1 MKVFAVTPWY
11 LPLLGGIEV
20 LVNSLAAPLREGGV
34 AISVVTD
41 DMGKL
46 PGRDL
51 IEGTPVHRL
60 NFTGAVRSGRP
71 GAPLQVLQQL
81 RQLFEQERPDL
92 IHMHCVTGSGAW
104 YIDRLLKS
112 ASRKIP
118 FVVTQHG
125 VLEAIDR
132 MAVIRGL
139 LQRADAVTAVSQAA
153 LQSAL
158 GFAGSDN
165 GRGVIP
171 NGIEPYA
178 TEPSPAA
185 PMPPSRPS
193 FSLLCVGRLQQEKG
207 FDLAIRALASLRS
220 GGVEANLT
228 IIGEG
233 EDRATLEALIRALGL
248 SDRVHLVGPQP
259 NGEVRRLMAQAHLV
273 LVPSRTREG
282 FSLVAAEAAMAGVP
296 AIVARIGGLPETV
309 LDGQTGLVVAA
320 NDPEA
325 IAAAVRRLLEDDTAR
340 AGLGRKAQARAMEEY
355 SVARCVRRYLTIYRS
370 LLDSHQ
376 GEPSD
381 HAVPDSSQPCLA

>member
-1 MKVFAVTPWY
+1 MKVLAVTPWY
-11 LPLLGGIEV
+11 LPLLGGIEI
-20 LVNSLAAPLREGGV
+20 LVNSLVAPLREGGV

-104 YIDRLLKS
+104 YIDRWLKS
-112 ASRKIP
+112 AGRKIP
-118 FVVTQHG
+118 FLVTQHG

-139 LQRADAVTAVSQAA
+139 LRRADAVTAVSQAA

-158 GFAGSDN
+158 GFSDSDN

-171 NGIEPYA
+171 NGIEPFA
-178 TEPSPAA
+178 TEPGPAA
-185 PMPPSRPS
+185 SMRPS
-193 FSLLCVGRLQQEKG
+193 CPPFSLLCVGRLQHEKG

-233 EDRATLEALIRALGL
+233 EDRATLEALIRTLGL
-248 SDRVHLVGPQP
+248 PDRVHLVGPQP

-325 IAAAVRRLLEDDTAR
+325 IAVAVRRLLEDAAAR
-340 AGLGRKAQARAMEEY
+340 TELGCKAQARAIEEY
-355 SVARCVRRYLTIYRS
+355 SVARCVRRYLAIYRS
-370 LLDSHQ
+370 LLDSYQ
-376 GEPSD
+376 GDSSD